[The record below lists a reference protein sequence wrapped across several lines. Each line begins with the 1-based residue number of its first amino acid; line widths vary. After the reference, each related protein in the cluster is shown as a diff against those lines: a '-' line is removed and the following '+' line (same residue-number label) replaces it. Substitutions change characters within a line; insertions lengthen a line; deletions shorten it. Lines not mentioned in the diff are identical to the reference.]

1 MDRMF
6 RRKLTDQ
13 LLLFVD
19 PFFKFRLRENIRIVI
34 KNRNLKIF
42 RQIFQHIT
50 AAWCTT
56 AVKEQS
62 WNLLFRYDQ
71 FYLFIQFFLVIL
83 FLHLFISPHI
93 ADLFLIIVQLFSSHN
108 IFSALFFFF
117 RSIPARCTHA
127 FFYFS

>member
-1 MDRMF
+1 ML

-13 LLLFVD
+13 LLLFMD
-19 PFFKFRLRENIRIVI
+19 PLFKFGLRKNIWIVI

-56 AVKEQS
+56 AVKEQA
-62 WNLLFRYDQ
+62 WNLLFRYDL
-71 FYLFIQFFLVIL
+71 FYLFIQFFLVIF

-93 ADLFLIIVQLFSSHN
+93 ADLLLIIVQLFSSHN

-117 RSIPARCTHA
+117 HSIPAGFTHA

>member
-19 PFFKFRLRENIRIVI
+19 PFFKFGFRKNIRIVI
-34 KNRNLKIF
+34 KNRNFKIF

-56 AVKEQS
+56 AVKEQT

-71 FYLFIQFFLVIL
+71 FYLL
-83 FLHLFISPHI
+83 
-93 ADLFLIIVQLFSSHN
+93 SSS
-108 IFSALFFFF
+108 FW
-117 RSIPARCTHA
+117 
-127 FFYFS
+127 